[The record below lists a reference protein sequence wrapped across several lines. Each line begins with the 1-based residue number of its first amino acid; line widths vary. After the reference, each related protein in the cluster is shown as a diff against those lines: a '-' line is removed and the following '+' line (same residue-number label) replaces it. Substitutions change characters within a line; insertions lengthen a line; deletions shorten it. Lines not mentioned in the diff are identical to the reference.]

1 MSMKKAIYRKF
12 VLVILLALGLC
23 TVIFYLI
30 AGNILLDNTRKDLLY
45 SLQMVDAMLDYDG
58 DLKEQFSR
66 MDALS
71 QAQAAGLEKGLLS
84 GDSRRLTILTTGGEV
99 CVDTDVDD
107 TAVMDNHLAREEI
120 KDALE
125 KGVGCSMRYSE
136 TLGTSMLYAAAMSS
150 NGGYVIRLAIPFKGI
165 SEYIVVLLPALLLA
179 VGVTLLISLIIA
191 DRFAKSVTKPLGEIA
206 GEMDKIQQDAP
217 DFHFEQYGYEE
228 LNVIAKTTEQMS
240 RSVKSYIRK
249 LEFEKQVRQEFFSN
263 ASHELKTPI
272 TSIKGYTELLGSGL
286 ITDETVK
293 ADFLRRITKETDNMT
308 NLINDILMISR
319 LETKEAEVTMN
330 EVRMAL
336 VLEDAVKT
344 FAPLAVENQVAVMTD
359 CRPITVWASHQ
370 HMKEL
375 ISNLLSNAIKYNKE
389 GGTVHVRIT
398 AEDGDMLLEVRD
410 SGVGIPEGSRQRVFE
425 RFYRVD
431 KGRSKKVGGTGL
443 GLSIVKHIVNFYNG
457 TIEMESEVNIGTRF
471 LIRIPI
477 KKRDSDL

>member
-1 MSMKKAIYRKF
+1 M
-12 VLVILLALGLC
+12 
-23 TVIFYLI
+23 
-30 AGNILLDNTRKDLLY
+30 
-45 SLQMVDAMLDYDG
+45 
-58 DLKEQFSR
+58 
-66 MDALS
+66 
-71 QAQAAGLEKGLLS
+71 
-84 GDSRRLTILTTGGEV
+84 
-99 CVDTDVDD
+99 
-107 TAVMDNHLAREEI
+107 
-120 KDALE
+120 
-125 KGVGCSMRYSE
+125 
-136 TLGTSMLYAAAMSS
+136 
-150 NGGYVIRLAIPFKGI
+150 
-165 SEYIVVLLPALLLA
+165 
-179 VGVTLLISLIIA
+179 
-191 DRFAKSVTKPLGEIA
+191 
-206 GEMDKIQQDAP
+206 
-217 DFHFEQYGYEE
+217 
-228 LNVIAKTTEQMS
+228 
-240 RSVKSYIRK
+240 
-249 LEFEKQVRQEFFSN
+249 
-263 ASHELKTPI
+263 
-272 TSIKGYTELLGSGL
+272 GSGL

-336 VLEDAVKT
+336 ILEDAVKT